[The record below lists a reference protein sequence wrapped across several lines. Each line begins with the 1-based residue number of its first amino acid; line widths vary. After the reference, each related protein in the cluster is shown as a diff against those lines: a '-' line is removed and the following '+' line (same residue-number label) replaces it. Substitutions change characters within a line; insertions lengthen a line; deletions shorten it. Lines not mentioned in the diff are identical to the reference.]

1 VWIRGVVK
9 ALAEM
14 VVERY
19 GPTAVS
25 LTGLNEGVGR
35 NAGATSKVRV
45 RTLSILHIFQ
55 DGGSSVR
62 QVGVTCLVCVHVR
75 VGGGAAV

>member
-1 VWIRGVVK
+1 MWIRGAVK

-25 LTGLNEGVGR
+25 LTGLNEGMGR

-45 RTLSILHIFQ
+45 RTLSILHMFQ
-55 DGGSSVR
+55 DVGSSLR
-62 QVGVTCLVCVHVR
+62 EVGVACLACVRACV
-75 VGGGAAV
+75 GGAAAV